1 MKDLKKLNLKAG
13 VEIHQQLDTRNK
25 LFCDCLA
32 RLSQDE
38 PIKRE
43 IRKLRAVVGELGKV
57 DIAAAYEAVQG
68 KEFEYLV
75 YEKESCEVE
84 LDEEPPHSLNPE
96 AMEIGLKIALMLK
109 CEIPNEIQVMRK
121 TVLDGSNT
129 TGFQRTALVGLNG
142 WMDTSFG
149 KVGIT
154 SVMVE
159 EDACQL
165 IKRGEKKVIYGLDRL
180 GIPLVEIGT
189 NPDMSNPEQVREAAE
204 KLGMILRSTGKVKR
218 GLGTIRQDVNVSV
231 PGGARVE
238 IKGVQD
244 LRNIPKMV
252 ELEAK
257 RQNSII
263 SGGKKVPREVR
274 RVKADLTTEF
284 MRPMP
289 SAARLYPETDITPI
303 KVEKAYIEQ
312 LKTKLPE
319 LLNEKEERL
328 KLQYSL
334 HPEIAKQIVKSG
346 RGELF
351 EYLAEFT
358 EPKVLATTLTSTLT
372 QLRREGVDVDTLEN
386 EHFREVFELLEKGQ
400 IAKEAIPDTLTEFAK
415 HPKEKLKDVAKK
427 IAGKAVHQ
435 GDVKRIVQKII
446 TDNPEALKAPRPEK
460 VYMGLVMKELRG
472 KVSGKVIMDIL
483 LRELKGK
490 G

>member
-1 MKDLKKLNLKAG
+1 MKDQKKPEIKAG
-13 VEIHQQLDTRNK
+13 IEIHQQLDTKHK
-25 LFCDCLA
+25 LFCECLA
-32 RLSQDE
+32 RLSQGE
-38 PIKRE
+38 PVRRE

-84 LDEEPPHSLNPE
+84 LDEEPPHRLNPE
-96 AMEIGLKIALMLK
+96 AMEIGLKIALMLN

-142 WMDTSFG
+142 WMETGFG

-165 IKRGEKKVIYGLDRL
+165 IKREKNKVVYGLDRL

-189 NPDMSNPEQVREAAE
+189 TPDMSRPEQVMEAAE
-204 KLGMILRSTGKVKR
+204 RIGMILRSTGKVKR

-257 RQNSII
+257 RQRDII
-263 SGGKKVPREVR
+263 SRGKKVPREVR

-303 KVEKAYIEQ
+303 KIEKAYIEQ
-312 LKTKLPE
+312 LRTKLPE
-319 LLNEKEERL
+319 LLDEKEERF
-328 KLQYSL
+328 KKQYSL
-334 HPEIAKQIVKSG
+334 HPEIAKQIVRGG
-346 RGELF
+346 RAELF
-351 EYLAEFT
+351 EYLSGFT
-358 EPKVLATTLTSTLT
+358 EPKILATTLTSTLT
-372 QLRREGVDVDTLEN
+372 QLKREGVDVDKLEN
-386 EHFREVFELLEKGQ
+386 EHFREVFELLEKGR

-415 HPKEKLKDVAKK
+415 HPKEKLKDVARK

-435 GDVKRIVQKII
+435 GDVKEIVQKVIS
-446 TDNPEALKAPRPEK
+446 DNPEAMKAPRPEK

-483 LRELKGK
+483 LQELKGK
-490 G
+490 R